1 MPVRFLN
8 PLFFII
14 AKSTHSEMAR
24 QVQYLK
30 VENQILRARLPKYIQ
45 TTPAERFQLLKFGKP
60 LGAAI
65 KTLITIVHPRT
76 FARWVNDETPKPL
89 NPPKGRPRIRKDVE
103 TLVVRIARETGWGY
117 TRIVG
122 ELRKLHIRKISRGT
136 VKNILVAN
144 DIEPAPTRR
153 GLAWAEF
160 IQRHKQTLWACDF
173 FSKSVWTPLGMRR
186 FYVLVF
192 IHIGSRR
199 VHIAGI
205 TDRADRDWMAQRARE
220 LADFFRGRGR
230 GQAELPTMVFRDQ
243 DVRFTKQ
250 FDAILKSAGV
260 PMQKLTAYSPNLN
273 AYIERWIQSIKHECL
288 DHFIVFGERH
298 LRYLVEEYVDYYH
311 HQRPHQGLSNEPLHG
326 LQLIEEP
333 DQPDDASHIICN
345 SRLGGLL
352 KHYERRAA

>member
-1 MPVRFLN
+1 MPTRFIN
-8 PLFFII
+8 PLLLLLVTASRAHL
-14 AKSTHSEMAR
+14 AK
-24 QVQYLK
+24 QIQYLK
-30 VENQILRARLPKYIQ
+30 AENEVLRARLPEHIR
-45 TTPAERFQLLKFGKP
+45 TSPAERAKLLKFGKP
-60 LGAAI
+60 LGASI
-65 KTLITIVHPRT
+65 KDVITIVHPRT
-76 FARWVNDETPKPL
+76 FARWVAKEAGQIQPRPLRRRRTPEQ
-89 NPPKGRPRIRKDVE
+89 IRA
-103 TLVVRIARETGWGY
+103 LVIRIARETGWGY
-117 TRIVG
+117 TRILG

-136 VKNILVAN
+136 VKNILAAH

-160 IQRHKQTLWACDF
+160 IDRHTQTLWACDF
-173 FSKSVWTPLGMRR
+173 FSKNVWTPLGMRR

-199 VHIAGI
+199 VHVAGI

-220 LADFFRGRGR
+220 LAAYFRGR
-230 GQAELPTMVFRDQ
+230 GQAGLPTMVFRDR

-260 PMQKLTAYSPNLN
+260 PMQKLTPYSPNLN

-288 DHFIVFGERH
+288 DQFIVFGERH
-298 LRYLVEEYVDYYH
+298 LRYLVEEYVAYYH
-311 HQRPHQGLSNEPLHG
+311 HQRPHQGLDNIPLHS
-326 LQLIEEP
+326 LQLIDEP
-333 DQPDDASHIICN
+333 EQPDDASHIICH